1 MVTRNIQK
9 RAHVEYT
16 TIQAVL
22 FTSFTHTQMLLKF
35 MSYKTGFFPVFQYI
49 ITTIKLT
56 LFTDFEY

>member
-16 TIQAVL
+16 TIHAVL
-22 FTSFTHTQMLLKF
+22 FTSFAQTQMLLKF
-35 MSYKTGFFPVFQYI
+35 MNYKTGYSPVFQYI

-56 LFTDFEY
+56 LFTDYEY